1 MSIKPAL
8 QIQSRV
14 NGLVVALPN
23 VKGIDGLAKHFKTK
37 GDNELVFAE
46 VKTTGRSRKT
56 GASMQIGSPAEEG
69 GEPATRPRSRRAT
82 GTTAEELA

>member
-1 MSIKPAL
+1 MSTKPAL
-8 QIQSRV
+8 QVQSRV

-46 VKTTGRSRKT
+46 VKTTGRGRKSS
-56 GASMQIGSPAEEG
+56 GSMQIGSPAEEG
-69 GEPATRPRSRRAT
+69 SELAGKPRGRRAAAP
-82 GTTAEELA
+82 TAEDLV